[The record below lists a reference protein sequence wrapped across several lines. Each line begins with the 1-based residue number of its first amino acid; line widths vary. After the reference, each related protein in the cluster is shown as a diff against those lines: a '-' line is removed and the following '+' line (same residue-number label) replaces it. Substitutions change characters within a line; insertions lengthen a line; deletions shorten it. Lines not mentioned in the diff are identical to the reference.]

1 MSFLSKY
8 KMLAVVVLLATGVSC
23 KKSFL
28 ELTPPTA
35 VSPEDAL
42 KSEADVLVAVRGIY
56 AGLRT
61 GMSIGTTSYAP
72 DAFGRTIPLLGD
84 LMADNTYQSTSNSG
98 RYTNFNA
105 YSWTV
110 ADANALGF
118 WGSMYQVILRAN
130 NVLNTSLP
138 QSANMDQYKGE
149 AYALRALCYFTLVRY
164 FARPYTD
171 DPSKPGV
178 PIVLTYDANYKPTR
192 NKISE
197 VYTLIL
203 SDLNEAFKLMTQYTN
218 SSQFSKYAAKALLA
232 KVYLTMGDMAN
243 AKAAALDVIANG
255 GFKSVEAADYAG
267 YWTNASYRTDGVETI
282 FEVSSDAVSN
292 LSFDA
297 LPYIYSQSGYGD
309 FLVSDALY
317 SLFAAT
323 DVRKALYPAK
333 TRQGVAI
340 IAVSKYP
347 SVSNDRSDTKILRLS
362 EMYLIAAEASVGTD
376 ENEARNY
383 VNYITSRRGAAAIS
397 STGPA
402 LFEDIITERRKEL
415 AFEGDRY
422 PDLQRLKREI
432 KRSNNYPST
441 ARTIAYDNYRRLL
454 PIPQT
459 EVDANPA
466 IKDQQNTGY

>member
-84 LMADNTYQSTSNSG
+84 LMADNAYQSTSNSG
-98 RYTNFNA
+98 RYTSYNA
-105 YSWTV
+105 YNWTV

-118 WGSMYQVILRAN
+118 WGSLYQVILRAN
-130 NVLNTSLP
+130 NVLNTNLP

-149 AYALRALCYFTLVRY
+149 AYAVRALCYFTLVRY

-171 DPSKPGV
+171 DPSKLGV
-178 PIVLTYDANYKPTR
+178 PIVLTYDPNYKPLR

-203 SDLNEAFKLMTQYTN
+203 SDLNEAFKLMTQYNN

-243 AKAAALDVIANG
+243 AKAAALDVITNG
-255 GFKSVEAADYAG
+255 GFRSVEAADYAG
-267 YWTNASYRTDGVETI
+267 YWTNASYRIDKVETI

-297 LPYIYSQSGYGD
+297 LPYIYSQGGYGD
-309 FLVSDALY
+309 FLVSDSLY
-317 SLFAAT
+317 KLFEAT
-323 DVRKALYPAK
+323 DVRKALYPV
-333 TRQGVAI
+333 TPRQGVSI

-347 SVSNDRSDTKILRLS
+347 SISNDRSDTKILRLS
-362 EMYLIAAEASVGTD
+362 EMYLIAAEASVSTD
-376 ENEARNY
+376 ENEARAY
-383 VNYITSRRGAAAIS
+383 VNYITSRRGATAIS
-397 STGPA
+397 STGTA

-432 KRSNNYPST
+432 KRSNNYPSS
-441 ARTIAYDNYRRLL
+441 ARSISYGNNRRLL

-459 EVDANPA
+459 EVDANPGL
-466 IKDQQNTGY
+466 KPQQNDGY